1 LFFSFFL
8 LFVHPIFFLKK
19 SEQPES
25 MKVAFCCQD
34 YILMQLKE
42 GMQLGQYTVGERV
55 CGLGGGR
62 VGEVRVDW
70 LLAQVPQCKMEN
82 EKMKNGCRIQMAVV
96 RWKMVVLI

>member
-1 LFFSFFL
+1 L
-8 LFVHPIFFLKK
+8 LSRLYFDATQRGYAVRAIY
-19 SEQPES
+19 
-25 MKVAFCCQD
+25 CRG
-34 YILMQLKE
+34 E
-42 GMQLGQYTVGERV
+42 GLWVG
-55 CGLGGGR
+55 GGGR